1 MAYKV
6 YVEVIPRPDNV
17 DDWKWNQI
25 QERRGTPQNGHAV
38 WKSHTGGYAWK
49 VTGSSYNNEDDADTK
64 KELPFF
70 RLIPRITILANCKD
84 HANFE
89 KRIRGVF

>member
-6 YVEVIPRPDNV
+6 YVELIPRPDNV

-49 VTGSSYNNEDDADTK
+49 VTGSSYDNEDDANTK
-64 KELPFF
+64 MAELDAGDSSD
-70 RLIPRITILANCKD
+70 RRYKVV
-84 HANFE
+84 E
-89 KRIRGVF
+89 Q

>member
-6 YVEVIPRPDNV
+6 YVELIPRPDNV

-25 QERRGTPQNGHAV
+25 EERRGTPQNGHAV

-49 VTGSSYNNEDDADTK
+49 VTGSSYDNEDDADTK
-64 KELPFF
+64 KEQLE
-70 RLIPRITILANCKD
+70 ASDSSN
-84 HANFE
+84 
-89 KRIRGVF
+89 KRYKVLEV

>member
-6 YVEVIPRPDNV
+6 YVEVIPRPNSV
-17 DDWKWNQI
+17 EDWKWNQ
-25 QERRGTPQNGHAV
+25 ENEYRGPPQNGHAV

-64 KELPFF
+64 KEQLE
-70 RLIPRITILANCKD
+70 ASDSSN
-84 HANFE
+84 
-89 KRIRGVF
+89 KRYKVLEV

>member
-64 KELPFF
+64 KEQLE
-70 RLIPRITILANCKD
+70 ASDSSN
-84 HANFE
+84 
-89 KRIRGVF
+89 KRYKVLEV

>member
-64 KELPFF
+64 KEQLEASDSSN
-70 RLIPRITILANCKD
+70 RRYKVL
-84 HANFE
+84 E
-89 KRIRGVF
+89 V